1 MLLAEIK
8 GTSKINFL
16 LIYSLKGSYMDE
28 FLTNINIP
36 IGLNI
41 GEKLNNMHAYDLAG
55 SESSLEM
62 SDGLQRA
69 ILSIHL
75 YLKVEEALMVK

>member
-1 MLLAEIK
+1 MLLAEI
-8 GTSKINFL
+8 
-16 LIYSLKGSYMDE
+16 KGSYMDE

-75 YLKVEEALMVK
+75 YLKVEEALMVKFYSL